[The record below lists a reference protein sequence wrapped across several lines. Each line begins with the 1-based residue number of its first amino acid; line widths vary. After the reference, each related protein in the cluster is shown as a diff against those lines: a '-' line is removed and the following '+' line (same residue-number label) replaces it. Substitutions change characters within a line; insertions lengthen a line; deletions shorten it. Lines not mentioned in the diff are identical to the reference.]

1 MQIGE
6 SVRTSFEEIRGHKL
20 RSFLTLVGV
29 LFGTI
34 ALVAVLSLLQGVHK
48 SVWKG
53 LDDLGFDGVLVV
65 SQKTPSDRVQ
75 RAKAHLS
82 RGLRAEDE
90 RYVRD
95 SGLVKA
101 FAPVGETRGIVNSG
115 SARRRVQILG
125 VTADF
130 AVAKNRDV
138 AVGRFITDRDQKS
151 AAAVA
156 VVGHKLKERLF
167 GGDDA
172 IGQYVNLEGR
182 RVMIVGVG
190 RKFNTD
196 IVDDREMIR
205 EMDAVYIPL
214 SLYEKIF
221 GRKNAV
227 SYILIKATNP
237 EESVAAEGEI
247 RALMTRAHGGINDV
261 EIENVGKEM
270 LRERAQ
276 VEEILENWLIVLFA
290 IAGISLVIGGI
301 GIFAV
306 LKISISERLFEI
318 GLRKAIGASD
328 REIFLQFL
336 IESITLSSVGAGIGI
351 LCGAVLVSAI
361 SSKFPAGLT
370 LSGTGVAVAAG
381 FAIGVG
387 MFAGIFPSLVAAK
400 LTPVE
405 ALRS

>member
-53 LDDLGFDGVLVV
+53 LDDLGFDGVLFV

-90 RYVRD
+90 RYFRD

-101 FAPVGETRGIVNSG
+101 FAPVGRTRGIVNSG
-115 SARRRVQILG
+115 TARRRVQILG

-138 AVGRFITDRDQKS
+138 AVGRFISDRDQKS
-151 AAAVA
+151 VAAVA
-156 VVGHKLKERLF
+156 VIGHKLKERLF
-167 GGDDA
+167 GGDEA

-196 IVDDREMIR
+196 IVDDREMIQ

-237 EESVAAEGEI
+237 EDSVAAEGET
-247 RALMTRAHGGINDV
+247 RALMIRAHGGINDV
-261 EIENVGKEM
+261 EIENIGKEM
-270 LRERAQ
+270 LQERAE
-276 VEEILENWLIVLFA
+276 VEEILQNWLIVLFA

-328 REIFLQFL
+328 REIFIQFL
-336 IESITLSSVGAGIGI
+336 IESVTLSSVGAGIGI
-351 LCGAVLVSAI
+351 LCGTVLVSAI

-370 LSGTGVAVAAG
+370 LSGTGVVVAAG

-387 MFAGIFPSLVAAK
+387 LFAGIFPSLVAAR